1 MAASRTYGSA
11 GVEPLGSTPKSQVL
25 NLGLQDG
32 LVVPGLGGTLL
43 ASRLPADAEAVD
55 WEAALKRQNAA
66 NDELCSENS
75 QLQLEVQRLAAE
87 ESREAW
93 EDETED
99 QESSWLDELISKVQE
114 AASSTAHTDEGKSSF
129 LARLLSCLDQAIRA
143 ADTDEAA
150 GATTMAEEV

>member
-1 MAASRTYGSA
+1 MVQPESN
-11 GVEPLGSTPKSQVL
+11 PLEALQSWVAWANSGSQVL

-93 EDETED
+93 EVRAVRVCIL
-99 QESSWLDELISKVQE
+99 SLF
-114 AASSTAHTDEGKSSF
+114 STFACCITVVVSDRS
-129 LARLLSCLDQAIRA
+129 
-143 ADTDEAA
+143 
-150 GATTMAEEV
+150 